1 MRILIV
7 EDDKGASRFICKG
20 LTEAGY
26 VVDAVFDG
34 EEGLFMATTQSYDL
48 IILDIMLPEL
58 NGYGVLKGI
67 RKKGIVTPVIILTA
81 KDSREDVVHGLDLG
95 ADDYLVKPFAFAELL
110 ARMRAVLRRGQKEQQ
125 ISLLQVAGLNLDCIK
140 RTATRKG
147 SLVELSNKEYQLL
160 EFFMRNAGQVL
171 TRTMILENV
180 WGYDFDTS
188 SNIIDV
194 HVNRLRAKIDSDPD
208 AKLIHTIKG
217 VGYVFKAEE
226 KGF

>member
-1 MRILIV
+1 MRILVV
-7 EDDKGASRFICKG
+7 EDDKGASRFIRKG
-20 LTEAGY
+20 LMENGY

-34 EEGLFMATTQSYDL
+34 EEGLFMATNQSYDL

-58 NGYGVLKGI
+58 NGYEVLKGI
-67 RKKGIVTPVIILTA
+67 RKKGAATPVIILTA

-110 ARMRAVLRRGQKEQQ
+110 ARIRAVLRRGQKEQE
-125 ISLLQVAGLNLDCIK
+125 ISKLTVADLTLNCID
-140 RTATRKG
+140 RTAKREDCFI
-147 SLVELSNKEYQLL
+147 ELSNKEYRLL
-160 EFFMRNAGQVL
+160 EYLMKNAGQVL

-194 HVNRLRAKIDSDPD
+194 HINRLRAKVDVGFDN
-208 AKLIHTIKG
+208 KLIHTIIG
-217 VGYVFKAEE
+217 VGYVLKTEE
-226 KGF
+226 QVF